1 MNNASHGE
9 LDGTR
14 MTPISAAMI
23 AVLGVHL
30 RVNVMLMT
38 YVSYVSRGKNRFDV
52 WTWRWMQHASG
63 ESLDSMEPTRS

>member
-1 MNNASHGE
+1 
-9 LDGTR
+9 
-14 MTPISAAMI
+14 MI

-52 WTWRWMQHASG
+52 WTWRWMCNVQAENRSI
-63 ESLDSMEPTRS
+63 LWNQCDSEIFAVYPYSDKGQSR

>member
-1 MNNASHGE
+1 MTHGE

-52 WTWRWMQHASG
+52 WT
-63 ESLDSMEPTRS
+63 